1 MEHIYKLFSNS
12 ALIEVVFRH
21 IYWRFYLH
29 KLINIKKIDHE
40 NQFYDFEKV
49 LNKLRI
55 IGVKNGSILI
65 IHSSFDSLKNCSI
78 NPNEII
84 IKFN

>member
-65 IHSSFDSLKNCSI
+65 IHSSFDSLKKCSI